1 MKAIFDLFPDT
12 IPIYQLSTLNKFL
25 IEIQTKYNVD
35 DLLNELDD
43 KHDEFLALVQQF
55 VHEHTQ
61 FNDITDEQLK
71 LIHKIM
77 SGIVY
82 LLAALQI
89 SHAASNGLEPSMKKG
104 FTIEFKSEIPIGAG
118 LGSSAVF
125 GVCISAAFYIYTMS
139 QVQPNFIKSFID
151 TASIEEREQLNN
163 VVSSWAFLSERIM
176 HGTPSGLDNTVCTF
190 GNVVQFIKNPKR
202 FINVA
207 VESTINI
214 MLVNTGVS
222 RNTLEI
228 VRNVKEL
235 RDDHTKTID
244 YVLDAMGALVE
255 DVVEVSANNF
265 DQNIL
270 KM

>member
-1 MKAIFDLFPDT
+1 
-12 IPIYQLSTLNKFL
+12 
-25 IEIQTKYNVD
+25 
-35 DLLNELDD
+35 
-43 KHDEFLALVQQF
+43 
-55 VHEHTQ
+55 
-61 FNDITDEQLK
+61 
-71 LIHKIM
+71 
-77 SGIVY
+77 
-82 LLAALQI
+82 
-89 SHAASNGLEPSMKKG
+89 
-104 FTIEFKSEIPIGAG
+104 
-118 LGSSAVF
+118 
-125 GVCISAAFYIYTMS
+125 MS

-190 GNVVQFIKNPKR
+190 GNVVQFIKHPKR